1 MTDKTPS
8 FKHATLDDWQKA
20 AQKSAPGGDVA
31 ALNWLTPDGITVK
44 PLYTAQ
50 DIKNLPYT
58 DTLPGFEPF
67 LRGPQATMY
76 AALDHPPVRRFFY
89 RRGVQRFLS
98 QGAGGRRAGR
108 FRGV

>member
-44 PLYTAQ
+44 PAK
-50 DIKNLPYT
+50 I
-58 DTLPGFEPF
+58 
-67 LRGPQATMY
+67 
-76 AALDHPPVRRFFY
+76 
-89 RRGVQRFLS
+89 
-98 QGAGGRRAGR
+98 GRASCRER
-108 FRGV
+108 V

>member
-50 DIKNLPYT
+50 VKRSEERRVGKECRSRWSPY
-58 DTLPGFEPF
+58 
-67 LRGPQATMY
+67 
-76 AALDHPPVRRFFY
+76 H
-89 RRGVQRFLS
+89 
-98 QGAGGRRAGR
+98 
-108 FRGV
+108 